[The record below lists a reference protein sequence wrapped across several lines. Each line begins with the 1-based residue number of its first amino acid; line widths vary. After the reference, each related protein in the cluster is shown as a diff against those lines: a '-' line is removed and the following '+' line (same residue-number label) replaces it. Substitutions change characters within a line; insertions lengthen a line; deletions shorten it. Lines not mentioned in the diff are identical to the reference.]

1 MEFFQALLDKGL
13 DPETAKNVV
22 EKEGEPESPL
32 EQARK
37 AMGAP
42 PSIPGYEDKDVI
54 GDFYPYP
61 GRIIGTPGMI
71 GSSLPA

>member
-1 MEFFQALLDKGL
+1 
-13 DPETAKNVV
+13 V

-42 PSIPGYEDKDVI
+42 PSIPGYENKDVI

-71 GSSLPA
+71 GGSLPA